1 MADLRVD
8 IQPSHLEL
16 VRTILRQ
23 HLPQSAKVWAFGSR
37 ARGDNREASDLDL
50 AIDLGRALTLGEM
63 AALCAGFEES
73 TLPYK
78 VDIVD
83 MHQISAAFREIVAE
97 NQEEIL
103 FCSKLK
109 YAGRC

>member
-1 MADLRVD
+1 MSRAN
-8 IQPSHLEL
+8 IQPKHLAL
-16 VRTILRQ
+16 VRAILRQ

-78 VDIVD
+78 VDLVD
-83 MHQISAAFREIVAE
+83 MRQIGAAFRDIVVACRIEIVLA
-97 NQEEIL
+97 
-103 FCSKLK
+103 K
-109 YAGRC
+109 